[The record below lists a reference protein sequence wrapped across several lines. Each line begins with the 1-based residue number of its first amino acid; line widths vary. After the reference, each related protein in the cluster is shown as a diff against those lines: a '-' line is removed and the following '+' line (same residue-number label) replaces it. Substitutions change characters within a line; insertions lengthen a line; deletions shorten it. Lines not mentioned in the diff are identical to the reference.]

1 MSRSR
6 AIRTSCTDDAGRD
19 HRAGIVV
26 SGPVHSGR
34 DPRCMP
40 AASESSGL
48 RRCLR
53 QGAPNPRIHY
63 FHHVRSCP
71 STFRLPGAG
80 SSARC
85 RLPCHARL
93 PCDVIASPKRV
104 AIAEK
109 VRALFAQIDLC
120 DAKSACRSSARDE
133 RQNGRLTAFASTRLR
148 RAPHHGCIL
157 DARCTQ
163 HETPF
168 FMCFAKTREMLS
180 LESRRL
186 RCASHARIGAAGVG
200 RTGSAPEK
208 KLPGI
213 VDRPK
218 NRD

>member
-40 AASESSGL
+40 AASESRGL

-53 QGAPNPRIHY
+53 QGAPNPRIHH
-63 FHHVRSCP
+63 FHRVRSCP

-104 AIAEK
+104 AIAGK
-109 VRALFAQIDLC
+109 SSRTFCANRLVRRQIGLPVVG
-120 DAKSACRSSARDE
+120 E
-133 RQNGRLTAFASTRLR
+133 R
-148 RAPHHGCIL
+148 RAPEWPL
-157 DARCTQ
+157 D
-163 HETPF
+163 
-168 FMCFAKTREMLS
+168 
-180 LESRRL
+180 RL
-186 RCASHARIGAAGVG
+186 RKHARPARATSRMHSRCALHATRNAFFYVLCENAGDVVDGVAKIAMRIARADRRG
-200 RTGSAPEK
+200 RHRTDRKRARKKIAP
-208 KLPGI
+208 
-213 VDRPK
+213 DC
-218 NRD
+218 